1 MQNLA
6 LRHDQQQK
14 STGRV
19 KLNSEFDSQKPSTKE
34 RALNCNNCD
43 RLTVIEGES
52 ICFRQGEI
60 ISLSLFDPHSKAN
73 QNLPHIACD
82 GWKAG

>member
-1 MQNLA
+1 M
-6 LRHDQQQK
+6 
-14 STGRV
+14 
-19 KLNSEFDSQKPSTKE
+19 NSGYVSQKPSTKK

-43 RLTVIEGES
+43 RLTMIEGES
-52 ICFRQGEI
+52 VCFRQGEI
-60 ISLSLFDPHSKAN
+60 ISLSLFDPLTEAN

>member
-1 MQNLA
+1 MNL
-6 LRHDQQQK
+6 K
-14 STGRV
+14 F
-19 KLNSEFDSQKPSTKE
+19 ESQKPSTKE

-60 ISLSLFDPHSKAN
+60 ISLSLFDPLSKAN